1 MKTHILYIFLLLTFS
16 AGSLLAEEL
25 IVKKNGV
32 EIRGE
37 IIAYEN
43 DVYLVQIGS
52 FKKRIPANDIKEIR
66 DLGMSTVQR
75 MPQAPPPM
83 PAAPANDASSA
94 LLQNLLKGGLP
105 GAKAGA
111 APAGGGQSMAALQQ
125 LMQMQMKMK
134 ASGGGAPMNPKAI
147 PMDMQNQL
155 KMLQGNPAIEGLIG
169 KFKNPAYQQKL
180 LKDFAAAMKA
190 MNPKSDPANNPQM
203 KQIQQLLKQL
213 NAAGQ
218 AGQSKK

>member
-1 MKTHILYIFLLLTFS
+1 MH
-16 AGSLLAEEL
+16 SLLAEEL
-25 IVKKNGV
+25 IIKNNGV

-43 DVYLVQIGS
+43 DVYVVQIGS

-75 MPQAPPPM
+75 MPQAPPPL
-83 PAAPANDASSA
+83 PAAPPSSPASNA

-134 ASGGGAPMNPKAI
+134 GSKGGAAMDPKAI

-203 KQIQQLLKQL
+203 KQIQMLLKQL

-218 AGQSKK
+218 SKK

>member
-1 MKTHILYIFLLLTFS
+1 MNKHNFILMLSILCFVFPTTALC
-16 AGSLLAEEL
+16 EEL

-37 IIAYEN
+37 IIAFEN
-43 DVYLVQIGS
+43 NVYLVQIGS
-52 FKKRIPANDIKEIR
+52 FKKRIPANEIKEIR
-66 DLGMSTVQR
+66 DLGMSTVQQ
-75 MPQAPPPM
+75 MPPHFNPQ
-83 PAAPANDASSA
+83 PAAPGNAAAGNDLLKG
-94 LLQNLLKGGLP
+94 LLQGGLP

-111 APAGGGQSMAALQQ
+111 VPAGGGQSMAALQQ

-134 ASGGGAPMNPKAI
+134 GSTGGAPMDPKAI

-190 MNPKSDPANNPQM
+190 MNPKSNPENSPQM
-203 KQIQQLLKQL
+203 KQIQMLLKKL
-213 NAAGQ
+213 NAAS
-218 AGQSKK
+218 QSKR